1 VLEVRGLSFEL
12 CLYERRKDNNMAF
25 MHFDESIEMIQ
36 NLEIN
41 NYKTKKLYLVDTL
54 GYVLAEDVVAD
65 HNSPEFPTSAMDG
78 YAIIHEDMTLGTL
91 KVGSINPAG
100 SALKEEVIGGTCIK
114 TFTGSLMPHGADTL
128 IPIENVE
135 VDGDEIIIKE
145 EVPQGFSVREV
156 GENYAKGQM
165 LIPKGTKI
173 DFPQI
178 GVMASLNIANV
189 LVYEKPTVAIISTGS
204 ELLELGEEQ
213 TNDSQIRSSNNYILE
228 AIVNKY
234 DGIPMQLGCIKDD
247 KASITTA
254 ISDALEKS
262 DIVVTT
268 GGVSVGDFDFVKD
281 VIYELDC
288 DVVFKGVRVKPG
300 QHIMVARKDDK
311 FIIGLPG
318 FAYSSTVTALLYLV
332 PLIEKL
338 QQGKSC
344 LRKVKAKLAEP
355 FVKRAKKAEF
365 TACNINLMQG
375 EYYVDFKDKK
385 VGSSA
390 ILTNMLGEVALLA
403 TSEDDRSKD
412 IGDEVTVLLVG

>member
-1 VLEVRGLSFEL
+1 
-12 CLYERRKDNNMAF
+12 MI
-25 MHFDESIEMIQ
+25 HFDESIQIIQ
-36 NLEIN
+36 DLEIN
-41 NYKTKKLYLVDTL
+41 NYKTKELYLVDSL
-54 GYVLAEDVVAD
+54 GYVLAEDIVAD

-100 SALKEEVIGGTCIK
+100 SVLKEEVIGGTCIK
-114 TFTGSLMPHGADTL
+114 TFTGSLMPKGADTL

-135 VDGDEIIIKE
+135 VDGDDIIIKE

-156 GENYAKGQM
+156 GENYAKGQL

-189 LVYEKPTVAIISTGS
+189 LVDEKPTVAILSTGS

-213 TNDSQIRSSNNYILE
+213 TNDAQIRSSNNYILE
-228 AIVNKY
+228 AIVKKY
-234 DGIPMQLGCIKDD
+234 DGVPIQLGCIKDD
-247 KASITTA
+247 KASITKA
-254 ISDALEKS
+254 VSDALEKS

-281 VIYELDC
+281 VIVELGC

-300 QHIMVARKDDK
+300 QHIMVARTGDK

-318 FAYSSTVTALLYLV
+318 FAYSSTVTALLYVV

-338 QQGKSC
+338 QQGKCS
-344 LRKVKAKLAEP
+344 LRKVKAILKEA
-355 FVKRAKKAEF
+355 FIKRAKKAEF
-365 TACNINLMQG
+365 TACNISLMQG

-390 ILTNMLGEVALLA
+390 ILTNMLGNVALLV
-403 TSEDDRSKD
+403 TSEDDSSKE
-412 IGDEVTVLLVG
+412 IGDEVTVLLFG

>member
-1 VLEVRGLSFEL
+1 
-12 CLYERRKDNNMAF
+12 MI
-25 MHFDESIEMIQ
+25 HFDESIEMIQ

-41 NYKTKKLYLVDTL
+41 NYKTKKLYLVDAL

-78 YAIIHEDMTLGTL
+78 YAIIHEDMTLGRL
-91 KVGSINPAG
+91 NIASINPAG
-100 SALKEEVIGGTCIK
+100 SSLQEEVIGGTCIK

-135 VDGDEIIIKE
+135 VDGDDIIIKE
-145 EVPQGFSVREV
+145 EVPQGFSIREV

-178 GVMASLNIANV
+178 GVMASLNIANI
-189 LVYEKPTVAIISTGS
+189 LVYEKPTVAILSTGS

-213 TNDSQIRSSNNYILE
+213 TNDAQIRSSNNYILE
-228 AIVNKY
+228 AIVTKY
-234 DGIPMQLGCIKDD
+234 DGEPMQLGCIKDD
-247 KASITTA
+247 KASISKA
-254 ISDALEKS
+254 VSDALKKS

-281 VIYELDC
+281 VIVELGC

-318 FAYSSTVTALLYLV
+318 FAYSSTVTALLYVV

-338 QQGKSC
+338 QNGTCS
-344 LRKVKAKLAEP
+344 LRKVKAKLKEP
-355 FVKRAKKAEF
+355 FIKRAKKAEF
-365 TACNINLMQG
+365 TACNISLMQG
-375 EYYVDFKDKK
+375 EYYVDFQGKK

-390 ILTNMLGEVALLA
+390 ILTNMLGDVALLG
-403 TSEDDRSKD
+403 TSEDDRSKEV
-412 IGDEVTVLLVG
+412 GDEVTVLLFD

>member
-1 VLEVRGLSFEL
+1 
-12 CLYERRKDNNMAF
+12 MF
-25 MHFDESIEMIQ
+25 MHFDESMQMIDD
-36 NLEIN
+36 LEIN
-41 NYKTKKLYLVDTL
+41 NYKTKKLYVVDAL
-54 GYVLAEDVVAD
+54 GYVLAEDVIAD

-78 YAIIHEDMTLGTL
+78 YAIVHEDMTLGRL

-100 SALKEEVIGGTCIK
+100 SVAREKVIGGTCIK
-114 TFTGSLMPHGADTL
+114 TFTGSLMPEGADTL

-135 VDGDEIIIKE
+135 VEGDEIIIKE
-145 EVPQGFSVREV
+145 EVSQGFAVREV

-173 DFPQI
+173 DFAQI

-247 KASITTA
+247 KESITTA
-254 ISDALEKS
+254 ISDALDKS

-281 VIYELDC
+281 VIYELGC

-338 QQGKSC
+338 QQGRC
-344 LRKVKAKLAEP
+344 AMQKVKATLKEP
-355 FVKRAKKAEF
+355 FYKRAKKAEF
-365 TACNINLMQG
+365 TACNVSLEEGQ
-375 EYYVDFKDKK
+375 YYVDFEGKK
-385 VGSSA
+385 LGSSA
-390 ILTNMLGEVALLA
+390 ILTNMLGNAALLV
-403 TSEDDRSKD
+403 TSEDDTSKEV
-412 IGDEVTVLLVG
+412 GDEVNVLLFG

>member
-1 VLEVRGLSFEL
+1 ML
-12 CLYERRKDNNMAF
+12 
-25 MHFDESIEMIQ
+25 HFDKSIEMIH

-41 NYKTKKLYLVDTL
+41 NYKTKKLYLVDAL
-54 GYVLAEDVVAD
+54 GYVLAEDVMAD

-135 VDGDEIIIKE
+135 VEGDTIIIKE
-145 EVPQGFSVREV
+145 EVSQGFSVREV
-156 GENYAKGQM
+156 GENYAKGQL

-178 GVMASLNIANV
+178 GVMSSLNMANI
-189 LVYEKPTVAIISTGS
+189 LVYEKPTVAILSTGS

-213 TNDSQIRSSNNYILE
+213 TNDAQIRSSNNYILE
-228 AIVNKY
+228 AMVKKY

-247 KASITTA
+247 KASITKA

-281 VIYELDC
+281 VIRELGC

-311 FIIGLPG
+311 FIVGLPG
-318 FAYSSTVTALLYLV
+318 FAYSSTVTALLYVV
-332 PLIEKL
+332 PLIEKF
-338 QQGKSC
+338 QKGKCS
-344 LRKVKAKLAEP
+344 LRKIKAKLKEP
-355 FVKRAKKAEF
+355 FIKRAKKAEF
-365 TACNINLMQG
+365 TACNISLMQG
-375 EYYVDFKDKK
+375 EYYVDFKGKK

-390 ILTNMLGEVALLA
+390 ILTNMLGDVALLV
-403 TSEDDRSKD
+403 TSEDDRSKEV
-412 IGDEVTVLLVG
+412 GDEVTVLLFG

>member
-1 VLEVRGLSFEL
+1 
-12 CLYERRKDNNMAF
+12 M
-25 MHFDESIEMIQ
+25 MHFDESIQMIE

-41 NYKTKKLYLVDTL
+41 NYKIKNLPLMEAQ
-54 GYVLAEDVVAD
+54 GYILAAAIVAD

-91 KVGSINPAG
+91 RVGSINPAG

-145 EVPQGFSVREV
+145 EVPQGFSVREP
-156 GENYAKGQM
+156 GENYAKGQL
-165 LIPKGTKI
+165 LIQKGTKI
-173 DFPQI
+173 DIPQI
-178 GVMASLNIANV
+178 GVMASLNIADV
-189 LVYEKPTVAIISTGS
+189 LVYEKPIVAIISTGS
-204 ELLELGEEQ
+204 ELLELGQEQ
-213 TNDSQIRSSNNYILE
+213 TNDAQIRSSNNYILE
-228 AIVNKY
+228 AIVKKY
-234 DGIPMQLGCIKDD
+234 DGEPLQLGCIKDD
-247 KASITTA
+247 KATITKE

-281 VIYELDC
+281 VIYELGC

-338 QQGKSC
+338 QQGKC
-344 LRKVKAKLAEP
+344 ALHKVKAKLKEP

-365 TACNINLMQG
+365 TACNIALIQG

-390 ILTNMLGEVALLA
+390 ILTNMLGNVALLV
-403 TSEDDRSKD
+403 TSEDDTSKE
-412 IGDEVTVLLVG
+412 IGDEVTVLLF

>member
-1 VLEVRGLSFEL
+1 
-12 CLYERRKDNNMAF
+12 MF
-25 MHFDESIEMIQ
+25 MHFDESMQMIDDLAIE
-36 NLEIN
+36 
-41 NYKTKKLYLVDTL
+41 NYKTKQLPLMESQ
-54 GYVLAEDVVAD
+54 GYILAQDIVAD

-78 YAIIHEDMTLGTL
+78 YAVIHKDLSLGRL
-91 KVGSINPAG
+91 HIGSINPAG
-100 SALKEEVIGGTCIK
+100 SDLKEEVVSGMCIK

-135 VDGDEIIIKE
+135 VDGDEIIIKT
-145 EVPQGFSVREV
+145 EVPQGFSVREP

-178 GVMASLNIANV
+178 GVMASLNIPQV
-189 LVYEKPTVAIISTGS
+189 TVYEKPTVAIISTGS

-213 TNDSQIRSSNNYILE
+213 TSDAQIRSSNNYILE
-228 AIVNKY
+228 AIVKKY
-234 DGIPMQLGCIKDD
+234 DGVPLQLGCIKDD
-247 KASITTA
+247 KETITKN
-254 ISDALEKS
+254 ISDALNKA

-281 VIYELDC
+281 VIYELGC

-300 QHIMVARKDDK
+300 QHIMVARKEDK

-338 QQGKSC
+338 QQGQSAMH
-344 LRKVKAKLAEP
+344 RVKATLKEP
-355 FVKRAKKAEF
+355 FIKRAKKAEF
-365 TACNINLMQG
+365 TACNVSLEEG
-375 EYYVDFKDKK
+375 SYYVDFEGKK

-390 ILTNMLGEVALLA
+390 ILTNMLGNVALLV
-403 TSEDDRSKD
+403 TSEDDTSKE
-412 IGDEVTVLLVG
+412 IGDEVSVLLFG

>member
-1 VLEVRGLSFEL
+1 
-12 CLYERRKDNNMAF
+12 M
-25 MHFDESIEMIQ
+25 MHFDESIQMIE

-41 NYKTKKLYLVDTL
+41 NYKIKNLPLMEAQ
-54 GYVLAEDVVAD
+54 GYILAAAIVAD

-91 KVGSINPAG
+91 RVGSINPAG

-145 EVPQGFSVREV
+145 EVPQGFSVREP
-156 GENYAKGQM
+156 GENYAKGQL
-165 LIPKGTKI
+165 LISKGTKI

-204 ELLELGEEQ
+204 ELLELGQEQ
-213 TNDSQIRSSNNYILE
+213 TNDAQIRSSNNYILE
-228 AIVNKY
+228 AIIKKY
-234 DGIPMQLGCIKDD
+234 DGLPLQLGCIKDD
-247 KASITTA
+247 KATITKE
-254 ISDALEKS
+254 ISEALEKS
-262 DIVVTT
+262 NIVVTT

-281 VIYELDC
+281 VIYELGC

-338 QQGKSC
+338 QNGKSS
-344 LRKVKAKLAEP
+344 LAHVKAKLKEP

-365 TACNINLMQG
+365 TACNVSLLQG
-375 EYYVDFKDKK
+375 EYYVDFKGKK

-390 ILTNMLGEVALLA
+390 ILTNMLGDVALLV
-403 TSEDDRSKD
+403 TSEDDTSKE
-412 IGDEVTVLLVG
+412 IGDEVTVLLF

>member
-1 VLEVRGLSFEL
+1 
-12 CLYERRKDNNMAF
+12 MI
-25 MHFDESIEMIQ
+25 HFDESIQMIE

-41 NYKTKKLYLVDTL
+41 NYKIKNLPLMEAQ
-54 GYVLAEDVVAD
+54 GYVLAVDIVAD

-91 KVGSINPAG
+91 RVGSINPAG

-135 VDGDEIIIKE
+135 VNGDEIIIKE

-156 GENYAKGQM
+156 GENYAKEQL

-178 GVMASLNIANV
+178 GVMASLNIADV

-204 ELLELGEEQ
+204 ELLELGQEQ
-213 TNDSQIRSSNNYILE
+213 TNDAQIRSSNNYILE
-228 AIVNKY
+228 AIVKKY
-234 DGIPMQLGCIKDD
+234 DGLALQLGCIKDD
-247 KASITTA
+247 KATITKE

-281 VIYELDC
+281 VIYELGC

-300 QHIMVARKDDK
+300 QHIMVARKEDK

-332 PLIEKL
+332 PLMEKL
-338 QQGKSC
+338 QHGKCS
-344 LRKVKAKLAEP
+344 LRQVKATLSEN
-355 FVKRAKKAEF
+355 FVKRAKKTEF
-365 TACNINLMQG
+365 TACNISLVHG
-375 EYYVDFKDKK
+375 EYYVDFKSKK

-390 ILTNMLGEVALLA
+390 ILTNMLGDVALLV
-403 TSEDDRSKD
+403 TSEDGTSKE
-412 IGDEVTVLLVG
+412 IGDEVTVLLFG

>member
-1 VLEVRGLSFEL
+1 
-12 CLYERRKDNNMAF
+12 MI
-25 MHFDESIEMIQ
+25 HFDESIQIIQ
-36 NLEIN
+36 DLEIN
-41 NYKTKKLYLVDTL
+41 SYKTKKLYLVDAL
-54 GYVLAEDVVAD
+54 GYVLAEDVIAD

-128 IPIENVE
+128 IPIENVDA
-135 VDGDEIIIKE
+135 VGDEIIIKE

-156 GENYAKGQM
+156 GENYAKGQL
-165 LIPKGTKI
+165 LIAKGTKI

-189 LVYEKPTVAIISTGS
+189 LVYEKPTVAILSTGS

-213 TNDSQIRSSNNYILE
+213 TNDAQIRSSNNYILE

-247 KASITTA
+247 KETITKE
-254 ISDALEKS
+254 ISAALEKS

-281 VIYELDC
+281 VIYELGC

-318 FAYSSTVTALLYLV
+318 FAYSSTVTALLYLI

-338 QQGKSC
+338 QQGKC
-344 LRKVKAKLAEP
+344 ALHTVKAKLKEP
-355 FVKRAKKAEF
+355 FIKRAKKAEF
-365 TACNINLMQG
+365 TACNVSLTQG

-390 ILTNMLGEVALLA
+390 ILTNMLGDVALLV
-403 TSEDDRSKD
+403 TSEDDTSKE
-412 IGDEVTVLLVG
+412 IGDEVSVLLFG

>member
-1 VLEVRGLSFEL
+1 ML
-12 CLYERRKDNNMAF
+12 
-25 MHFDESIEMIQ
+25 HFDESIEIIK

-41 NYKTKKLYLVDTL
+41 NSRTKKLYLVDAL
-54 GYVLAEDVVAD
+54 GYVLAEDIVAD

-78 YAIIHEDMTLGTL
+78 YAIIYEDMAMNRL
-91 KVGSINPAG
+91 KIASINPAG
-100 SALKEEVIGGTCIK
+100 SALKDEVIGGTCIK

-135 VDGDEIIIKE
+135 VEGDEIIIKD

-156 GENYAKGQM
+156 GENYAKGQL

-178 GVMASLNIANV
+178 GVMASLNVSEIS
-189 LVYEKPTVAIISTGS
+189 VYEKPVVGIISTGS

-213 TNDSQIRSSNNYILE
+213 TNDAQIRSSNNYILE
-228 AIVNKY
+228 AIVKKF
-234 DGIPMQLGCIKDD
+234 DGVALALGCVKDD
-247 KASITTA
+247 KNSITSA
-254 ISDALEKS
+254 IADALEKS

-281 VIYELDC
+281 VIRELGC
-288 DVVFKGVRVKPG
+288 DVIFKGVRLKPG

-318 FAYSSTVTALLYLV
+318 FAYSSTVTALFYLV
-332 PLIEKL
+332 PLIEKF
-338 QQGKSC
+338 QHGKC
-344 LRKVKAKLAEP
+344 AIRKVKATLKEP

-365 TACNINLMQG
+365 TACNVSLLQG
-375 EYYVDFKDKK
+375 KYYVDFKDKK

-390 ILTNMLGEVALLA
+390 ILTNMLGDVALLF
-403 TSEDDRSKD
+403 TSEDDTSKET
-412 IGDEVTVLLVG
+412 GDEVDILLID

>member
-1 VLEVRGLSFEL
+1 
-12 CLYERRKDNNMAF
+12 MAF

-41 NYKTKKLYLVDTL
+41 NYKTKKLYLVDAL
-54 GYVLAEDVVAD
+54 GYVLAEDIVAD

-135 VDGDEIIIKE
+135 VDGDQIIIKE

-156 GENYAKGQM
+156 GENYTKGQ
-165 LIPKGTKI
+165 LLLSKGTKI

-178 GVMASLNIANV
+178 GVMASLNIANI
-189 LVYEKPTVAIISTGS
+189 LVYEKPTVAILSTGS
-204 ELLELGEEQ
+204 ELLELGETQ

-228 AIVNKY
+228 AIVKKN
-234 DGIPMQLGCIKDD
+234 DGLAMQLGCIKDD
-247 KASITTA
+247 KENITKEV
-254 ISDALEKS
+254 SSALEKS

-281 VIYELDC
+281 VIYELGC
-288 DVVFKGVRVKPG
+288 DIVFQGVRVKPG
-300 QHIMVARKDDK
+300 QHIMLARKDDK

-318 FAYSSTVTALLYLV
+318 FAYSSTVTALLYVV

-338 QQGKSC
+338 QQGKSS
-344 LRKVKAKLAEP
+344 LRKIKAKLAEP

-365 TACNINLMQG
+365 TACNVNLRQG

-390 ILTNMLGEVALLA
+390 ILTNMLGNVALLA
-403 TSEDDRSKD
+403 TSEDDTSKD
-412 IGDEVTVLLVG
+412 VGDEVTVLLLD

>member
-1 VLEVRGLSFEL
+1 ML
-12 CLYERRKDNNMAF
+12 
-25 MHFDESIEMIQ
+25 HFDESIEMIQ

-41 NYKTKKLYLVDTL
+41 NYKTKKLYLVDAL

-100 SALKEEVIGGTCIK
+100 SALKDEVIGGTCIK
-114 TFTGSLMPHGADTL
+114 TFTGSLMPKGADTL

-135 VDGDEIIIKE
+135 VDGDDIIIKE
-145 EVPQGFSVREV
+145 EVPQGFSIREV
-156 GENYAKGQM
+156 GENYAKGQL

-173 DFPQI
+173 DFPQV

-189 LVYEKPTVAIISTGS
+189 LVYEKPTVAILSTGS

-213 TNDSQIRSSNNYILE
+213 TNDAQIRSSNNYILE
-228 AIVNKY
+228 AIVKKY

-247 KASITTA
+247 KENITKEVSA
-254 ISDALEKS
+254 ALEKS

-281 VIYELDC
+281 VIVELGC

-318 FAYSSTVTALLYLV
+318 FAYSSTVTALLYVV

-338 QQGKSC
+338 QQGKCS
-344 LRKVKAKLAEP
+344 LRKVKAILKEA
-355 FVKRAKKAEF
+355 FIKRAKKAEF
-365 TACNINLMQG
+365 TACNISLIQG

-390 ILTNMLGEVALLA
+390 ILTNMLGNVALLV
-403 TSEDDRSKD
+403 TSEDDTSRE
-412 IGDEVTVLLVG
+412 IGDEVTVLLFG

>member
-1 VLEVRGLSFEL
+1 
-12 CLYERRKDNNMAF
+12 MI
-25 MHFDESIEMIQ
+25 HFDESIEMIQ

-41 NYKTKKLYLVDTL
+41 NYKTKKLYLVDAL
-54 GYVLAEDVVAD
+54 GYVLAEDIVAD

-91 KVGSINPAG
+91 KIGSINPAG
-100 SALKEEVIGGTCIK
+100 SALKDEVIGGTCIK

-135 VDGDEIIIKE
+135 VDGDDIIIKE

-156 GENYAKGQM
+156 GENYAKGQL

-178 GVMASLNIANV
+178 GVMSSLNISSV
-189 LVYEKPTVAIISTGS
+189 LVYEKPTIAILSTGS

-213 TNDSQIRSSNNYILE
+213 TNDAQIRSSNNYILE
-228 AIVNKY
+228 AMVKKY

-247 KASITTA
+247 KASIA
-254 ISDALEKS
+254 KAVSDALEKS

-281 VIYELDC
+281 VIVELGC
-288 DVVFKGVRVKPG
+288 NVVFKGVRVKPG
-300 QHIMVARKDDK
+300 QHIMVARKGDK

-318 FAYSSTVTALLYLV
+318 FAYSSTVTALLYVV

-338 QQGKSC
+338 QHGKCS
-344 LRKVKAKLAEP
+344 LRKIKAKLKEP
-355 FVKRAKKAEF
+355 FIKRAKKAEF
-365 TACNINLMQG
+365 TACNVSLMQG
-375 EYYVDFKDKK
+375 EYYVDFKGKK

-390 ILTNMLGEVALLA
+390 ILTNMLGNVALLV
-403 TSEDDRSKD
+403 TSEDDSSKE
-412 IGDEVTVLLVG
+412 IGDEVTVLLFG